1 MDSAWEFIAGSSK
14 NMYVLYQNFNS
25 TNSSCIMATRIK
37 LYNDTR
43 EAEYRTRWYNLTAE
57 APREMKSLYKSQGQ
71 ILRATQCYPGGG
83 SSTNDYTITYT
94 DNHCAVVLTPHWNR
108 AALNCPAA
116 CELWVKEDSVDT
128 WNKLCDQKYEEQ
140 CGRRNITVYDKKYCG
155 SIINHFEGKKDE
167 VKTAQ

>member
-71 ILRATQCYPGGG
+71 ILRATQCYPGG
-83 SSTNDYTITYT
+83 
-94 DNHCAVVLTPHWNR
+94 